1 MHSVVQRLSRN
12 WIDST
17 WSRRA
22 VGAGQKAPNCSSRLN
37 FSLNSSPSSTKI
49 AMKQAYSLRSLWW
62 DWFMTTAELLLL
74 GIVTF
79 ILIDFAAG
87 RVIDYLNESNKNQ
100 PLSPVAS
107 EIYNSDEYA
116 KSLEYGTAKY
126 KVELFTSV
134 ASTVVMLSAIILGW
148 FAWLDQQIRDRFD
161 NELLITVIFV
171 GVLIVISM
179 LGSLPV
185 GYYSTFVIE
194 EKFGFNKT
202 TKKLFISDAIK
213 GLALSLIVGLPLLAL
228 IALVYQE
235 LQSSFWLVGWLLVS
249 AFSLFM
255 FIFGTRIF
263 LPMFNKLKPLPDGEL
278 RTAVEEY
285 CQSQGFPL
293 SKLYEMDASKRSTK
307 LNAFFSG
314 MGKVK
319 IIGLYDTLIA
329 KLTTQE
335 TVAVLAH
342 EVGHYKRKHVYT
354 MFAFS
359 NVQTLVIFG
368 LMGWLLGNP
377 NLSKALGSDTPSFH
391 LSILAFFMLFTPVS
405 TVLGL
410 INNSFSRHNEYQA
423 DQYSIDTYPGA
434 REHMYSAL
442 KKLSVESLSNLNPHP
457 VYVAV
462 HYSHPPILD
471 RLANLQKV

>member
-1 MHSVVQRLSRN
+1 
-12 WIDST
+12 
-17 WSRRA
+17 
-22 VGAGQKAPNCSSRLN
+22 
-37 FSLNSSPSSTKI
+37 
-49 AMKQAYSLRSLWW
+49 
-62 DWFMTTAELLLL
+62 MTTSEWLLL

-87 RVIDYLNESNKNQ
+87 RVIDFLNESNKN
-100 PLSPVAS
+100 VALTGVAA
-107 EIYNSDEYA
+107 EIYNPDEYA

-126 KVELFTSV
+126 KVEMLTSV
-134 ASTVVMLSAIILGW
+134 IATVVMLSAIILGW
-148 FAWLDQQIRDRFD
+148 FAWLDQAIRDQFS
-161 NELLITVIFV
+161 NNLLVTVVFF
-171 GVLIVISM
+171 GVLILVSM
-179 LGSLPV
+179 IGTLPV
-185 GYYSTFVIE
+185 SYYSTFVIE
-194 EKFGFNKT
+194 EKYGFNKT
-202 TKKLFISDAIK
+202 TKKLFVMDTIK
-213 GLALSLIVGLPLLAL
+213 QLLLSIALGLPVIAL
-228 IALVYQE
+228 IAWIYQS
-235 LQSSFWLVGWLLVS
+235 LQSTFWLVGWLAVS
-249 AFSLFM
+249 AITLFM
-255 FIFGTRIF
+255 FVFGTRIF
-263 LPMFNKLKPLPDGEL
+263 LPMFNKLKPLPEGEL
-278 RTAVEEY
+278 RSEVEAY
-285 CQSQGFPL
+285 CRSQGFPL
-293 SKLYEMDASKRSTK
+293 SKLWEMDASKRSTK

-319 IIGLYDTLIA
+319 IIGLYDTLIE
-329 KLTTQE
+329 KLTTKE

-359 NVQTLVIFG
+359 NVQTLVIFS
-368 LMGWLLGNP
+368 LMGWLLSNP

-391 LSILAFFMLFTPVS
+391 LSMIAFFMLFTPVS

-471 RLANLQKV
+471 RLANLKK

>member
-1 MHSVVQRLSRN
+1 
-12 WIDST
+12 
-17 WSRRA
+17 
-22 VGAGQKAPNCSSRLN
+22 
-37 FSLNSSPSSTKI
+37 
-49 AMKQAYSLRSLWW
+49 
-62 DWFMTTAELLLL
+62 MTTSEWLLL

-87 RVIDYLNESNKNQ
+87 RVIDFLNENSKNT
-100 PLSPVAS
+100 PLSPLAA
-107 EIYNSDEYA
+107 EIYNPDEYA

-134 ASTVVMLSAIILGW
+134 ISTVVMLSAIILGW
-148 FAWLDQQIRDRFD
+148 FAWLDQAIRDRFS
-161 NELLITVIFV
+161 NNLLVTVIFF
-171 GVLIVISM
+171 GVLIVAGMIAN
-179 LGSLPV
+179 LPV
-185 GYYSTFVIE
+185 SYYSTFVIE

-202 TKKLFISDAIK
+202 TKKLFVMDTIK
-213 GLALSLIVGLPLLAL
+213 QLLLSVALGLPIIYL
-228 IALVYQE
+228 IALIYQNLE
-235 LQSSFWLVGWLLVS
+235 STFWLVGWLAVS
-249 AFSLFM
+249 AISFFR

-263 LPMFNKLKPLPDGEL
+263 LPMFNKLKPLPEGEL
-278 RTAVEEY
+278 RSEVEAY
-285 CQSQGFPL
+285 CKSQGFPL
-293 SKLYEMDASKRSTK
+293 SKLWEMDASKRSTK

-319 IIGLYDTLIA
+319 IIGLYDTLIE
-329 KLTTQE
+329 KLTTKE

-359 NVQTLVIFG
+359 NIQTLVIFS
-368 LMGWLLGNP
+368 LMGWLLSNP

-391 LSILAFFMLFTPVS
+391 LSMIAFFMLFTPVS
-405 TVLGL
+405 TLLGL

-434 REHMYSAL
+434 REYMYSAL

>member
-1 MHSVVQRLSRN
+1 
-12 WIDST
+12 
-17 WSRRA
+17 
-22 VGAGQKAPNCSSRLN
+22 
-37 FSLNSSPSSTKI
+37 
-49 AMKQAYSLRSLWW
+49 
-62 DWFMTTAELLLL
+62 MTTAEWLLL

-87 RVIDYLNESNKNQ
+87 RVIDFLNENSKNA
-100 PLSPVAS
+100 PLSPLAA
-107 EIYNSDEYA
+107 EIYNPDEYA

-126 KVELFTSV
+126 KLELFTSV
-134 ASTVVMLSAIILGW
+134 ISTVAMLSAIILGW
-148 FAWLDQQIRDRFD
+148 FAWLDEAIRERFS
-161 NELLITVIFV
+161 NNLLVTVIFF
-171 GVLIVISM
+171 GVLIVAGMIAN
-179 LGSLPV
+179 LPV
-185 GYYSTFVIE
+185 SYYSTFVIE

-202 TKKLFISDAIK
+202 TKKLFVMDTIKQLLLSVAI
-213 GLALSLIVGLPLLAL
+213 GLPIIYL
-228 IALVYQE
+228 IALIYQNLE
-235 LQSSFWLVGWLLVS
+235 STFWLVGWLAVS
-249 AFSLFM
+249 AISLFM

-263 LPMFNKLKPLPDGEL
+263 LPMFNKLKPLPEGEL
-278 RTAVEEY
+278 RSEVEAY
-285 CQSQGFPL
+285 CKSQGFPL
-293 SKLYEMDASKRSTK
+293 SKLWEMDASKRSTK

-319 IIGLYDTLIA
+319 IIGLYDTLIE
-329 KLTTQE
+329 KLTTKE

-359 NVQTLVIFG
+359 NIQTLVIFS

-391 LSILAFFMLFTPVS
+391 LSMIAFFMLFTPVS
-405 TVLGL
+405 TLLGL

-434 REHMYSAL
+434 REYMYSAL

>member
-1 MHSVVQRLSRN
+1 MNTS
-12 WIDST
+12 
-17 WSRRA
+17 
-22 VGAGQKAPNCSSRLN
+22 
-37 FSLNSSPSSTKI
+37 
-49 AMKQAYSLRSLWW
+49 
-62 DWFMTTAELLLL
+62 ELLLL

-79 ILIDFAAG
+79 VLLDFAAG
-87 RVIDYLNESNKNQ
+87 RLLDFLNETAKNTSF
-100 PLSPVAS
+100 SPEAA
-107 EIYNSDEYA
+107 EIYNADEYA

-126 KVELFTSV
+126 KVELLTSV
-134 ASTVVMLSAIILGW
+134 VSTVVILSAIILGW

-161 NELLITVIFV
+161 NNLLVTVIFI
-171 GVLIVISM
+171 GVLIVVSM
-179 LGSLPV
+179 LSNLPIS
-185 GYYSTFVIE
+185 YFSTFVIE

-202 TKKLFISDAIK
+202 TKKLFVTDAIK
-213 GLALSLIVGLPLLAL
+213 GLLLALSLGLPLLYL

-235 LQSSFWLVGWLLVS
+235 LENSFWLIGWLLVS
-249 AFSLFM
+249 AVSLFM

-263 LPMFNKLKPLPDGEL
+263 LPMFNKLKPLPAGEL
-278 RTAVEEY
+278 RTEVEEY

-314 MGKVK
+314 MGRVK

-329 KLTTQE
+329 KLTTKE

-359 NVQTLVIFG
+359 NMQTLVIFA
-368 LMGWLLGNP
+368 LLGWLLGNP

-391 LSILAFFMLFTPVS
+391 LSILAFFLLFTPVS

-423 DQYSIDTYPGA
+423 DQYAITTYPGA
-434 REHMYSAL
+434 REYMYSAL

-471 RLANLQKV
+471 RLANLKK